1 MEPIIKAID
10 SKELLKIK
18 IWYQFPCWMIFL
30 RKKKQMALSYCENS
44 AYTLLYFRLKFH
56 HFPTGEKCLK
66 GNCFGDKNDLWAF
79 IAINLVYCL
88 LLI

>member
-1 MEPIIKAID
+1 MVSVSMLD
-10 SKELLKIK
+10 D
-18 IWYQFPCWMIFL
+18 IFE
-30 RKKKQMALSYCENS
+30 KKKKSRWLLSYCENS

-56 HFPTGEKCLK
+56 HFPTGDIYLK

-79 IAINLVYCL
+79 IAIDLVYCL